1 MNKFVKYLAIVVLLL
16 SVLTV
21 SAQRTVKPVRKSN
34 DNFKKAYSEQ
44 AFSGL
49 FSRLFNP
56 AQSDEKA
63 IRKGNRNYKNGNYEK
78 AIENYRKALEIRPNN
93 AKAQFN
99 LGDVYYAKQSYDTA
113 YNEFQKVVEMSPDV
127 KLKSDAVYNMGN
139 CLLAQNKYYDA
150 FNIYKVSLKLNPEN
164 ENALYNLEYC
174 RAHLVKSKIWVVQP
188 EHGRVEVKEKE
199 AFNGQRVTLKA
210 QPDGDYALSKYIVVR
225 ADNQEVT
232 VDVSGSSFIM
242 PKFNVLVTA
251 EFKQSHKIEIEKKI
265 WHGMVRADKQKA
277 IEGQQVVLKGFGD
290 DGYMVD
296 KFTVYKTGSRNDTVP
311 VNDTVFQMPDFD
323 VTVTATFRTALKVS
337 IDSVSNGTISV
348 TDSLVKPGQNI
359 AVIVR
364 PDKGFQLGDL
374 RVVSKDGSESAP
386 VSDANL
392 FQMIDSDVT
401 VKANF
406 VEATDQYKVS
416 ADTAL
421 KGGHVLL
428 DQSEATRRETV
439 TLRNAPE
446 PGYQFKEYVI
456 HQVGDTAVK
465 VQPLGNFFTMP
476 DFDVEISAIFEKSE
490 DQDQQQQQQDQE
502 QQQQDQQDQEQQ
514 QDQQQNQDQQQQ
526 QQNQQQQNQQMSKED
541 AQRMLDA
548 LENQEKKTMEKV
560 NEQKVRQ
567 QPKKKSDKDW

>member
-1 MNKFVKYLAIVVLLL
+1 MNKLIKYLTIIVFL
-16 SVLTV
+16 SSALTV
-21 SAQRTVKPVRKSN
+21 S
-34 DNFKKAYSEQ
+34 
-44 AFSGL
+44 
-49 FSRLFNP
+49 

-63 IRKGNRNYKNGNYEK
+63 IRKGNRCYKSGHYEQ
-78 AIENYRKALEIRPNN
+78 AIEHYREALEIRPNN

-99 LGDVYYAKQSYDTA
+99 LGDAYFAKQSYDTA
-113 YNEFQKVVEMSPDV
+113 YNEFQKVVEMSPDA

-139 CLLAQNKYYDA
+139 CLLEQDKFYDA
-150 FNIYKVSLKLNPEN
+150 FNLYKVSLKLNPDN

-188 EHGRVEVKEKE
+188 EHGRVEANLQE
-199 AFNGQRVTLKA
+199 AFNGQRVMLTAKG
-210 QPDGDYALSKYIVVR
+210 DEDYALSQYIVVK
-225 ADNQEVT
+225 ADNQQVT
-232 VDVSGSSFIM
+232 VDVSGNSFVM

-251 EFKQSHKIEIEKKI
+251 EFKQAHKIEIEKNIK
-265 WHGMVRADKQKA
+265 HGSVQADKTKA
-277 IEGQQVVLKGFGD
+277 IEGQQVVLRGIGE

-337 IDSVSNGTISV
+337 IDSVANGSIKV
-348 TDSLVKPGQNI
+348 TDSLVKPGQNVGI
-359 AVIVR
+359 IVK

-374 RVVSKDGSESAP
+374 RVVSQKDATESAH
-386 VSDANL
+386 VSDDNL
-392 FQMIDSDVT
+392 FQMIDSDVKVQAT
-401 VKANF
+401 F
-406 VEATDQYKVS
+406 VEATDYYKVK
-416 ADTAL
+416 ADTTI

-428 DQSEATRRETV
+428 DQVEATRRETV
-439 TLRNAPE
+439 KLDNAPE

-456 HQVGDTAVK
+456 HQVGDTSVK
-465 VQPLGNFFTMP
+465 VQALGNFFTMP
-476 DFDVEISAIFEKSE
+476 DFDVEVTAVFEKSE
-490 DQDQQQQQQDQE
+490 GQDQQQQQQDQD
-502 QQQQDQQDQEQQ
+502 QQQDQQDQEQQ

-526 QQNQQQQNQQMSKED
+526 QQQNQQQQSQQMSKED

>member
-1 MNKFVKYLAIVVLLL
+1 MNKFIKYLTIIVFL
-16 SVLTV
+16 SSALTV
-21 SAQRTVKPVRKSN
+21 S
-34 DNFKKAYSEQ
+34 
-44 AFSGL
+44 
-49 FSRLFNP
+49 

-63 IRKGNRNYKNGNYEK
+63 IRKGNRYYKSGNYEQ

-99 LGDVYYAKQSYDTA
+99 LGDAYYAKQSYDTA
-113 YNEFQKVVEMSPDV
+113 YNEFQKVVEMSPDA

-150 FNIYKVSLKLNPEN
+150 FNIYKVSLKLNPDN
-164 ENALYNLEYC
+164 DNALYNLEYC

-188 EHGRVEVKEKE
+188 EHGRVEAKEKE
-199 AFNGQRVTLKA
+199 AFNGQRVTLTAK
-210 QPDGDYALSKYIVVR
+210 PDEDYALSRFVVVR

-251 EFKQSHKIEIEKKI
+251 EFKQAHKIEIEKNIK
-265 WHGMVRADKQKA
+265 HGSVQADKQKA
-277 IEGQQVVLKGFGD
+277 IEGQQVVLRGVGE

-337 IDSVSNGTISV
+337 IDSLANGTIKV
-348 TDSLVKPGQNI
+348 TDSLVKPGQNVGI
-359 AVIVR
+359 IVK
-364 PDKGFQLGDL
+364 PDKGYQLGDL
-374 RVVSKDGSESAP
+374 RVVSDKDATESAP
-386 VSDANL
+386 VSDDNL
-392 FQMIDSDVT
+392 FQMLDSDVT
-401 VKANF
+401 IRANF
-406 VEATDQYKVS
+406 VEATDYYKVE
-416 ADTAL
+416 ADTTIE
-421 KGGHVLL
+421 GGHVLL
-428 DQSEATRRETV
+428 DQMEATRRETV
-439 TLRNAPE
+439 MLRNAPK

-476 DFDVEISAIFEKSE
+476 DFDVEVSAIFEKSE
-490 DQDQQQQQQDQE
+490 GEDQQQQQQDQD
-502 QQQQDQQDQEQQ
+502 QQQDQQDQEQQ

>member
-1 MNKFVKYLAIVVLLL
+1 MNRLIKYLTIIVFLF
-16 SVLTV
+16 S
-21 SAQRTVKPVRKSN
+21 
-34 DNFKKAYSEQ
+34 
-44 AFSGL
+44 AFSV
-49 FSRLFNP
+49 S

-63 IRKGNRNYKNGNYEK
+63 IRKGNRNYKSGHYEQ
-78 AIENYRKALEIRPNN
+78 AISHYRKALEIRPNN

-99 LGDVYYAKQSYDTA
+99 LGDAYYAKQSYDTA
-113 YNEFQKVVEMSPDV
+113 YNEFQKVVEMSPDA

-150 FNIYKVSLKLNPEN
+150 FNIYKVSLKLNPDN

-174 RAHLVKSKIWVVQP
+174 RAYLVKSKIWVVQP
-188 EHGRVEVKEKE
+188 EHGRIEAKEKE
-199 AFNGQRVTLKA
+199 AFNGQRVTLTA
-210 QPDGDYALSKYIVVR
+210 QPDEDYALSQYVVVR
-225 ADNQEVT
+225 ADNQQVK
-232 VDVSGSSFIM
+232 VDVSGNSFIM

-251 EFKQSHKIEIEKKI
+251 EFKQAHKIEIEKNIK
-265 WHGMVRADKQKA
+265 HGTVRSDKTKA
-277 IEGQQVVLKGFGD
+277 VEGQQVVLTGQGE

-296 KFTVYKTGSRNDTVP
+296 KFIVYKTGSRNDTVP

-323 VTVTATFRTALKVS
+323 VTVTGTFRTALKVS
-337 IDSVSNGTISV
+337 IDSVANGTIKVS
-348 TDSLVKPGQNI
+348 DSLVKPGQNVGI
-359 AVIVR
+359 IVK

-374 RVVSKDGSESAP
+374 RVVSQKDVTESAP
-386 VSDANL
+386 VSEDNV
-392 FQMIDSDVT
+392 FQMIDDDVT

-406 VEATDQYKVS
+406 VEATDYYKVD
-416 ADTAL
+416 ADTTL

-428 DQSEATRRETV
+428 DQTEATRRETIA
-439 TLRNAPE
+439 LRNAPE

-476 DFDVEISAIFEKSE
+476 DFDVEVSAVFEKSE
-490 DQDQQQQQQDQE
+490 GQDQQQQQNQD
-502 QQQQDQQDQEQQ
+502 QQQDQQDQEQQ
-514 QDQQQNQDQQQQ
+514 QNQQQNQDQQQQ
-526 QQNQQQQNQQMSKED
+526 QSQQQQQNQQMSKED

>member
-1 MNKFVKYLAIVVLLL
+1 MKRFSKYLIVIALLC
-16 SVLTV
+16 S
-21 SAQRTVKPVRKSN
+21 
-34 DNFKKAYSEQ
+34 
-44 AFSGL
+44 AFSV
-49 FSRLFNP
+49 S

-63 IRKGNRNYKNGNYEK
+63 IRKGNRNYKSGNYEQ
-78 AIENYRKALEIRPNN
+78 AIENYSKALEIRPNN

-99 LGDVYYAKQSYDTA
+99 IGDAYFAKQSYDTA
-113 YNEFQKVVEMSPDV
+113 YKEFQKVLDLSPDA
-127 KLKSDAVYNMGN
+127 KLKSDAVFNMGN
-139 CLLAQNKYYDA
+139 CLLAQEKYYDA

-174 RAHLVKSKIWVVQP
+174 RAHLVKSQIWVVQP
-188 EHGRVEVKEKE
+188 EHGRVEAKEKV
-199 AFNGQRVTLKA
+199 AFNGQRVTLTA
-210 QPDGDYALSKYIVVR
+210 QPDEDYALSRYIVVR

-242 PKFNVLVTA
+242 PKFNVLVSA
-251 EFKQSHKIEIEKKI
+251 EFKQAHKIEIEKNIK
-265 WHGMVRADKQKA
+265 HGTVQADKQKA
-277 IEGQQVVLKGFGD
+277 IEGQQVVLKGFGE

-359 AVIVR
+359 AVIVK

-374 RVVSKDGSESAP
+374 RVVNSKDATESAP
-386 VSDANL
+386 VSDDNV
-392 FQMIDSDVT
+392 FQMLDSDVT

-406 VEATDQYKVS
+406 VEATNYFKVK
-416 ADTAL
+416 ADTTL

-428 DQSEATRRETV
+428 DQPEATRRETV
-439 TLRNAPE
+439 ALRNAPE

-456 HQVGDTAVK
+456 HQVGDTSIK

-476 DFDVEISAIFEKSE
+476 DFDVEVSAIFEKSE
-490 DQDQQQQQQDQE
+490 GEDQQQQQQNQE
-502 QQQQDQQDQEQQ
+502 QQQQDQE
-514 QDQQQNQDQQQQ
+514 QQQNQDQQQQ
-526 QQNQQQQNQQMSKED
+526 QQQQQQQSQQMSKED

>member
-1 MNKFVKYLAIVVLLL
+1 MNKIIQYLTIIIFLSSAL
-16 SVLTV
+16 SV
-21 SAQRTVKPVRKSN
+21 S
-34 DNFKKAYSEQ
+34 
-44 AFSGL
+44 
-49 FSRLFNP
+49 

-63 IRKGNRNYKNGNYEK
+63 IRRGNRNYKSANYEQ
-78 AIENYRKALEIRPNN
+78 AIAHYKKALEIRPNN

-113 YNEFQKVVEMSPDV
+113 YNEFQKVLELSPDA

-150 FNIYKVSLKLNPEN
+150 FNLYKVSLKLNPEN
-164 ENALYNLEYC
+164 ENALYNLEFC

-188 EHGRVEVKEKE
+188 EHGRVDAKEKE
-199 AFNGQRVTLKA
+199 AFNGQRVTLTA
-210 QPDGDYALSKYIVVR
+210 QPDEDYALSQYKVVR
-225 ADNQEVT
+225 ADNQQVT
-232 VDVSGSSFIM
+232 VEVNGSSFIM

-251 EFKQSHKIEIEKKI
+251 EFKKAHRIDIDKNIQ
-265 WHGMVRADKQKA
+265 HGKVQADRQKA
-277 IEGQQVVLKGFGD
+277 VEGQQVTLEGQGEGDYVL
-290 DGYMVD
+290 D
-296 KFTVYKTGSRNDTVP
+296 KYTVYKTGSPKDTVP
-311 VNDTVFQMPDFD
+311 VNEKSFKMPDFD
-323 VTVTATFRTALKVS
+323 VTVTATFRNALRVS
-337 IDSVSNGTISV
+337 IDSVAHGTIQVS
-348 TDSLVKPGQNI
+348 DSLVKPGQDVGI
-359 AVIVR
+359 IVK
-364 PDKGFQLGDL
+364 PDKGYQLGDL
-374 RVVSKDGSESAP
+374 RVVSQKDATESAP
-386 VSDANL
+386 VSEENV
-392 FQMIDSDVT
+392 FHMIDDDVI
-401 VKANF
+401 VKADF
-406 VEATDQYKVS
+406 VEATDYYKVK
-416 ADTAL
+416 ADTTL

-439 TLRNAPE
+439 KLDNAPE

-465 VQPLGNFFTMP
+465 VQPLGNYFTMP
-476 DFDVEISAIFEKSE
+476 DFDVEVSAVFEKSE
-490 DQDQQQQQQDQE
+490 GDNQQQQQQQDQ
-502 QQQQDQQDQEQQ
+502 QQDQQEQEQQ

>member
-1 MNKFVKYLAIVVLLL
+1 MNKFIKYLTLIVFL
-16 SVLTV
+16 SSALTV
-21 SAQRTVKPVRKSN
+21 S
-34 DNFKKAYSEQ
+34 
-44 AFSGL
+44 G
-49 FSRLFNP
+49 
-56 AQSDEKA
+56 QSDEKA
-63 IRKGNRNYKNGNYEK
+63 IRKGNRYYKSGNYEQ

-99 LGDVYYAKQSYDTA
+99 LGDAYYAKQSYDTA
-113 YNEFQKVVEMSPDV
+113 YNEFQKVVEMSPDA

-150 FNIYKVSLKLNPEN
+150 FNIYKVSLKLNHEN

-174 RAHLVKSKIWVVQP
+174 RAHLVKSKIWVVQA
-188 EHGRVEVKEKE
+188 EHGRVEAKEKE
-199 AFNGQRVTLKA
+199 AFNGQRVILTAK
-210 QPDGDYALSKYIVVR
+210 PDEDYALSRFVVVR

-232 VDVSGSSFIM
+232 VEVSGNSFIM

-251 EFKQSHKIEIEKKI
+251 EFKQAHRIDIEKNIK
-265 WHGMVRADKQKA
+265 HGKVQTDRQKA
-277 IEGQQVVLKGFGD
+277 IEGQQVNMSGIGE
-290 DGYMVD
+290 DGYVVE

-337 IDSVSNGTISV
+337 IDSVANGTIKV
-348 TDSLVKPGQNI
+348 TDSLVKPGDNI

-364 PDKGFQLGDL
+364 PDKGYQLGDL
-374 RVVSKDGSESAP
+374 RVVSDKDVTDSAP
-386 VSDANL
+386 VSDDNV

-401 VKANF
+401 VKAEF
-406 VEATDQYKVS
+406 VEATDYYKVE
-416 ADTAL
+416 ADTTIE
-421 KGGHVLL
+421 GGHVLL
-428 DQSEATRRETV
+428 DQMEATRRETV
-439 TLRNAPE
+439 LLRNAPE

-476 DFDVEISAIFEKSE
+476 DFDVEVSAIFEKSE
-490 DQDQQQQQQDQE
+490 GQDQQQQQQNQD
-502 QQQQDQQDQEQQ
+502 QQQDQQDQEQQ
-514 QDQQQNQDQQQQ
+514 QDQQQNQDQQHQ